1 MAVTYTKIYQDTT
14 SLPTVAVSQYNLSNP
29 IPAGL
34 IEEFIITWQG
44 TNGGPGVTGSTLT
57 TIINNLRCTLNGDQ
71 WFNFNALVDMSA
83 QTSNSRIGSLVNDMG
98 GFVAEQPSLTAIDC
112 SLVIPCGIKVPA
124 NSRFEVDLTY
134 FALAGAGNLL
144 VGNFEIW
151 CKYGNSSS
159 ATVTGNATS
168 FPIPTNTQT
177 LMTVSIP
184 SYKGAK
190 VSGIALQG
198 SAVSGAGAPLDNLQS
213 VIVQPLGNFAMTPTY
228 VRGASGSSQNGY
240 LFSSPAVDAVGMV
253 TSAFTA
259 GYYFIPL
266 YDLETSTGSVNL
278 LITSVAGAAL
288 ENYTATPILRLPTGG
303 SGESRPRQTA
313 SKSTGGAAAIL
324 SRAEE

>member
-1 MAVTYTKIYQDTT
+1 MAVTYVQIYGDTT
-14 SLPTVAVSQYNLSNP
+14 SIPNAAGNAQFNLANP

-34 IEEFIITWQG
+34 IEEFILVWQG
-44 TNGGPGVTGSTLT
+44 TNPAAGVTASTLT

-71 WFNFNALVDMSA
+71 WFNFNALTDNSA
-83 QTSNSRIGSLVNDMG
+83 QVVNSRIGSLVEDMG

-112 SLVIPCGIKVPA
+112 SLVIPCGVRVPA

-134 FALAGAGNLL
+134 FAVAGAPNLFT
-144 VGNFEIW
+144 GNFQIW

-159 ATVTGNATS
+159 ATITGNATS

-190 VSGIALQG
+190 VAGIALQG
-198 SAVSGAGAPLDNLQS
+198 SAVDGAGAPLDNLQS
-213 VIVQPLGNFAMTPTY
+213 AIVQPLGNFSMTPTY
-228 VRGASGSSQNGY
+228 IRGASGASQNGY
-240 LFSSPAVDAVGMV
+240 MFSSPAADAVGMV
-253 TSAFTA
+253 TSSFSP

-266 YDLETSTGSVNL
+266 YDLDTATGSVNL

-288 ENYTATPILRLPTGG
+288 ENYTATPILKLPTGG
-303 SGESRPRQTA
+303 SGETRPTQTA
-313 SKSTGGAAAIL
+313 SKKTGGAAAIL
-324 SRAEE
+324 ESC